1 MTHIAFALGT
11 NIGDRRA
18 HLQYAIER
26 LRNHDEISV
35 ISVSKVYET
44 QPVGGPDQD
53 NYLNAVVT
61 AESTLSARELLA
73 FCHEIE
79 NARDRMREVRWGPRT
94 LDVDLLVVGDEVSQ
108 DPSVMIPHPRAHER
122 AFVLTP
128 WESIDPLCLIPGHGT
143 VQECS
148 HRVDSAGVWLSE
160 LQIVQVRS
168 DS

>member
-11 NIGDRRA
+11 NMGDRLA

-26 LRNHDEISV
+26 LCNHDEMSV
-35 ISVSKVYET
+35 LAVSKVYET

-61 AESTLSARELLA
+61 AESTLPARELLA

-79 NARDRMREVRWGPRT
+79 NARDRTREVRWGPRT
-94 LDVDLLVVGDEVSQ
+94 LDVDLLVVGDEMSQ
-108 DPSVMIPHPRAHER
+108 DPTVMIPHPRAHER

-128 WESIDPLCLIPGHGT
+128 WESIDPLCVIPGHGT

-160 LQIVQVRS
+160 LQIGQALS